1 MEQSS
6 IMDRILPASGTNSMT
21 VHATANPERNMKLG
35 EILVTRGRITPVQ
48 VERILVEQKNSK
60 LRFGEIA
67 IKLGFARPKDV
78 EEALAQQFGYS
89 RSDVSTSLIPPKL
102 VAALNPT
109 LPFAEALRGLRSQL
123 MLRWFDGSPGQAAL
137 AVTSVDRGDGK
148 SFITANLAVVFAQLG
163 ERTLVIDADLRH
175 PTQHQIFG
183 VENRMGLSGLLG
195 GRAGL
200 EEISQVASMSNL
212 SVLPS
217 GPLPPNPQEL
227 LGRQDFA
234 EMLNQL
240 STMYDVI
247 LVDTPSAQEASDASV
262 IAQRVRAAL
271 IVGRKDRTRSSE
283 LNQLAAIMTSSGI
296 QILGAT
302 LNSF

>member
-1 MEQSS
+1 MNQSS
-6 IMDRILPASGTNSMT
+6 IVNRILPNNVASNL
-21 VHATANPERNMKLG
+21 APNPERSMKIG
-35 EILVTRGRITPVQ
+35 EILVAKGRLTPMQ
-48 VERILVEQKNSK
+48 VERILVDQAQSK

-67 IKLGFARPKDV
+67 IKLGFATPRDV

-89 RSDVSTSLIPPKL
+89 RSEVASTLIPQKL
-102 VAALNPT
+102 VAAHNPA

-123 MLRWFDGSPGQAAL
+123 MLRWFDGSPGQTAL
-137 AVTSVDRGDGK
+137 AITSVDRGDGK
-148 SFITANLAVVFAQLG
+148 SFITANLGVVFAQLG
-163 ERTLVIDADLRH
+163 ERTLIIDADLRH
-175 PTQHQIFG
+175 PTQNQIFG
-183 VENRMGLSGLLG
+183 VENRMGLSGILS

-200 EEISQVASMSNL
+200 EEISPIASVGNL

-227 LGRQDFA
+227 LGRQDFV
-234 EMLNQL
+234 ELLNQL

-262 IAQRVRAAL
+262 VAQRVRAAL
-271 IVGRKDRTRSSE
+271 IVGRKDRTRSSD
-283 LNQLAAIMTSSGI
+283 LAQLASILGSSGI

-302 LNSF
+302 LNNL

>member
-1 MEQSS
+1 MEQQS
-6 IMDRILPASGTNSMT
+6 IMDRILPANGSNSLA
-21 VHATANPERNMKLG
+21 VHAAPNPERSMKLG
-35 EILVTRGRITPVQ
+35 EILVARGRLTPLQ
-48 VERILVEQKNSK
+48 VEKVLAEQQKTK
-60 LRFGEIA
+60 LRFGELA
-67 IKLGFARPKDV
+67 IKLGFAKPADI
-78 EEALAQQFGYS
+78 EAALAQQFGYS

-123 MLRWFDGSPGQAAL
+123 MLRWFDGSPAQAAL
-137 AVTSVDRGDGK
+137 SVTSVDRGDGK
-148 SFITANLAVVFAQLG
+148 SFITANLGVVFAQLG

-183 VENRMGLSGLLG
+183 IDNRMGLSGILG

-200 EEISQVASMSNL
+200 EEITQIASMSNL

-227 LGRQDFA
+227 LGRQDFVDL
-234 EMLNQL
+234 LNQL
-240 STMYDVI
+240 TTMYDVI

-296 QILGAT
+296 HILGAT